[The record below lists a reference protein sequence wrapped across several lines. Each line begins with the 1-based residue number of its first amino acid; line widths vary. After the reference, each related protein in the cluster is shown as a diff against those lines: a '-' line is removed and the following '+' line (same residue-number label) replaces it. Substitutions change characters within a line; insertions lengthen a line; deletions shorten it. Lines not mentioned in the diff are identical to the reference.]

1 MLANVTPAD
10 ASLLLDYE
18 GCRCSDA
25 VPEKVK
31 HSIAAGVAPSGS
43 DKIGNLAPAS
53 AVIRKASVRV
63 SVLTAS
69 RLTLRLMSSGYALCS
84 STSCCWQIPQKNPR

>member
-1 MLANVTPAD
+1 MIRDWTTRLASESHSLPNGRLHLATNRPGVQDVLDCSAVAYMLANVTPAD

-31 HSIAAGVAPSGS
+31 HSIAAGGCA
-43 DKIGNLAPAS
+43 
-53 AVIRKASVRV
+53 IRV
-63 SVLTAS
+63 
-69 RLTLRLMSSGYALCS
+69 
-84 STSCCWQIPQKNPR
+84 